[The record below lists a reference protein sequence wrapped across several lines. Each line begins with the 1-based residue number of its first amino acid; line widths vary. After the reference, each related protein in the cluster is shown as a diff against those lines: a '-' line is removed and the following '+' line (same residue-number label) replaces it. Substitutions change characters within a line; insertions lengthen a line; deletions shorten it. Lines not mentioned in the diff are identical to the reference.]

1 MSTLENDN
9 DLRESLLEKDAYI
22 KENEKAC
29 DWTLPL
35 AFIFSLAYLGG
46 IYYFYWYYKHY
57 GFTFDWNPIIV
68 AMLMILYYISAIL
81 LPSFTS
87 LWNLSTLE
95 EIKGTIEVGRK
106 QKPLIKFYVENYSH
120 RRLNGKRVRVVSS
133 KEEPCFEYASWKDVS
148 DELVI
153 DNDFIL
159 NNNKTVV
166 QVEVKQEIGFADEE
180 SYQTYMKFKDEVKAR
195 NKGKDYNMNFEE
207 RRIIEGFD
215 FTYGM
220 ICLSEKKP
228 FGLSIFVFWVCVFLG
243 LTVIYEIYF
252 RSQTFYLPYKLK
264 KVVSIRHSNTI
275 ASQN

>member
-133 KEEPCFEYASWKDVS
+133 KEEPCFEYASWKD
-148 DELVI
+148 
-153 DNDFIL
+153 
-159 NNNKTVV
+159 
-166 QVEVKQEIGFADEE
+166 
-180 SYQTYMKFKDEVKAR
+180 
-195 NKGKDYNMNFEE
+195 
-207 RRIIEGFD
+207 
-215 FTYGM
+215 
-220 ICLSEKKP
+220 EK
-228 FGLSIFVFWVCVFLG
+228 
-243 LTVIYEIYF
+243 
-252 RSQTFYLPYKLK
+252 
-264 KVVSIRHSNTI
+264 
-275 ASQN
+275 